1 MKNKVQLIGY
11 LGQDPELRSFEN
23 DVVRM
28 KGSIATHD
36 RVKTTEGTYDDRTT
50 WHNVVLFNKVAIRA
64 SKILKKGDLVA
75 FEGPLSYHTYT
86 NAEEQP
92 ITRAEVIVRD
102 FAYLGS
108 TSAKSRS
115 EEVAVA

>member
-11 LGQDPELRSFEN
+11 LGQDPELRTFEN

-28 KGSIATHD
+28 KCSVATHD
-36 RVKTTEGTYDDRTT
+36 RAKNADGTYEDRTT
-50 WHNVVLFNKVAIRA
+50 WHNVVLFNKVAVRA

-115 EEVAVA
+115 EEVALA

>member
-23 DVVRM
+23 DVVRL
-28 KGSIATHD
+28 KCSVATHD
-36 RVKTTEGTYDDRTT
+36 RVKNSEGVYEDRAT
-50 WHNVVLFNKVAIRA
+50 WHNVVLFNKVAMRA

-86 NAEEQP
+86 NAEEQS

-108 TSAKSRS
+108 TAAKSRS
-115 EEVAVA
+115 AEIPVA